1 MLTLEL
7 SSGKRISKKVAVSL
21 AAVAALIVLICAGV
35 VIFQLTSGT
44 KLENK
49 GIAVYKKGSDC
60 IVRIDGKDEVI
71 SDQSAGGFKLDE
83 ESNRV
88 FYTVESASGNDLYDL
103 YYIEKRRSELQ
114 KPRIIDVGIKKEFDI
129 ISGKAYYLRFND
141 EQRAYDGCICDIE
154 SNQIETFSS
163 NVESI
168 FPLKGSKN
176 LYFTKMHIDNR
187 VLYKYENGEASEI
200 CRNLT
205 EIYSYN
211 KTDKP
216 HIIYETKSKINSGMT
231 DLYIAYSDSESYLIC
246 DNTYLVRYDDYQ
258 PGGNLYYFTS
268 SSENVSWSYVI
279 ADAYAESDKTVTK
292 PERNDF
298 FSFFGISQE
307 YNEALKTYQ
316 DKLIRDEIRTV
327 LNESMINGDFS
338 APIFNAFAYN
348 SSGNYKVAENINP
361 EYVYT
366 VSAFG
371 EPKIIYESTQVTQ
384 SDTDMGTLVE
394 IARRSSMDEVL
405 EYARSV
411 VSDSIKSKGM
421 AYAAYGKNGIV
432 SSELSGYDKTKTL
445 FSFGKQGGRIFAV
458 VRESGGEK
466 LSLYTN
472 SLDEKL
478 MPSAE
483 IGIDT
488 GISSYRFIGDGIV
501 YLKSDINKNSGDI
514 YYYDG
519 EKQNKISNAAGAFTI
534 ENDSEIVILKDN
546 DVSKPQPVA
555 NYYIYSE
562 KEEKLIGSDVVVS
575 TFNYTDDGK
584 AGFISDNDGKN
595 SFIVYSGGK
604 SAVIDEGVSEIL
616 LLN

>member
-1 MLTLEL
+1 MEL

-83 ESNRV
+83 ESNRI

-129 ISGKAYYLRFND
+129 ISGKVYYLRFND

-205 EIYSYN
+205 DIYSYN

-231 DLYIAYSDSESYLIC
+231 DLYIAYADSESYLIC

-258 PGGNLYYFTS
+258 PGGNLYYFT
-268 SSENVSWSYVI
+268 
-279 ADAYAESDKTVTK
+279 
-292 PERNDF
+292 
-298 FSFFGISQE
+298 
-307 YNEALKTYQ
+307 
-316 DKLIRDEIRTV
+316 
-327 LNESMINGDFS
+327 
-338 APIFNAFAYN
+338 
-348 SSGNYKVAENINP
+348 
-361 EYVYT
+361 
-366 VSAFG
+366 
-371 EPKIIYESTQVTQ
+371 
-384 SDTDMGTLVE
+384 
-394 IARRSSMDEVL
+394 
-405 EYARSV
+405 
-411 VSDSIKSKGM
+411 
-421 AYAAYGKNGIV
+421 
-432 SSELSGYDKTKTL
+432 
-445 FSFGKQGGRIFAV
+445 
-458 VRESGGEK
+458 
-466 LSLYTN
+466 
-472 SLDEKL
+472 
-478 MPSAE
+478 
-483 IGIDT
+483 
-488 GISSYRFIGDGIV
+488 
-501 YLKSDINKNSGDI
+501 
-514 YYYDG
+514 
-519 EKQNKISNAAGAFTI
+519 
-534 ENDSEIVILKDN
+534 
-546 DVSKPQPVA
+546 
-555 NYYIYSE
+555 
-562 KEEKLIGSDVVVS
+562 
-575 TFNYTDDGK
+575 
-584 AGFISDNDGKN
+584 
-595 SFIVYSGGK
+595 
-604 SAVIDEGVSEIL
+604 
-616 LLN
+616 

>member
-1 MLTLEL
+1 M
-7 SSGKRISKKVAVSL
+7 SKKVAFSL
-21 AAVAALIVLICAGV
+21 ATVAALIALICAGV
-35 VIFQLTSGT
+35 VIYQLTSGT

-49 GIAVYKKGSDC
+49 GIAVYKKGSES
-60 IVRIDGKDEVI
+60 IVRIDGKEEVI
-71 SDQSAGGFKLDE
+71 SDISAGVFKLDE

-88 FYTVESASGNDLYDL
+88 FYTVESSSGNDLYDL

-114 KPRIIDVGIKKEFDI
+114 KPRIIDVCIKKEYEI
-129 ISGKAYYLRFND
+129 VSGKVYYLRMNED
-141 EQRAYDGCICDIE
+141 QRAYDGCICDIQ
-154 SNQIETFSS
+154 SNQIETFSG

-168 FPLKGSKN
+168 FPLNGSN
-176 LYFTKMHIDNR
+176 TLYFTKMHIDNR
-187 VLYKYENGEASEI
+187 VLYKYENGAATEI

-205 EIYSYN
+205 DIFSYN
-211 KTDKP
+211 NTDKP

-231 DLYIAYSDSESYLIC
+231 DLYIAYAESEPYLIC

-268 SSENVSWSYVI
+268 SSENVSWSFVI
-279 ADAYAESDKTVTK
+279 ADSYAESDKTVTK

-298 FSFFGISQE
+298 FSLFGISHE
-307 YNEALKTYQ
+307 YNEALRTYQ
-316 DKLIRDEIRTV
+316 DKLIRDEIRSV
-327 LNESMINGDFS
+327 LNESLINGEFS
-338 APIFNAFAYN
+338 APVFNAFAYN
-348 SSGNYKVAENINP
+348 SSGNFKVAENINP

-394 IARRSSMDEVL
+394 IARRSSMNEVL

-411 VSDSIKSKGM
+411 VSDSVKSKGM

-432 SSELSGYDKTKTL
+432 TSELSGYDKSKTL

-488 GISSYRFIGDGIV
+488 GISSYRFIGDGII
-501 YLKSDINKNSGDI
+501 YLKSDINKNTGDI

-519 EKQNKISNAAGAFTI
+519 EKHNKISNAAGAFTV
-534 ENDSEIVILKDN
+534 ENDSDIVILKDN
-546 DVSKPQPVA
+546 DVSKPQPLA
-555 NYYIYSE
+555 NYYLYSDG
-562 KEEKLIGSDVVVS
+562 EEKLIGSDVIVS
-575 TFNYTDDGK
+575 TFNYTGNGK

-595 SFIVYSGGK
+595 SFIIYSNGK
-604 SAVIDEGVSEIL
+604 SAVIDEGVSEIIL
-616 LLN
+616 LK